1 MNKRIIGF
9 IFCLILFNV
18 QMFANEIGLRV
29 LGNDQDGYY
38 VNIYW
43 GKQLISDQ
51 SRSGEL
57 EAYFD
62 NEDYAV
68 REMLQGWKATQVK
81 KENGKII
88 LSGQVYLKRLETDLS
103 VNVIYEIVN
112 KNVVSKQIEL
122 QQNNLSLLFYSLGTS
137 IVPECSPSSYWSFDD
152 NMNMG
157 GTVHETYP
165 AAGYIL
171 NDTLAIGLLT
181 DAGNRNLWTR
191 NIRRRPS
198 KQGEIGFRAIR
209 EICDA
214 NLIRISN
221 KDERLRQNNFVK
233 YTFGEVS
240 DFNHPVDTCLYPIP
254 NVTTWKT
261 YHNGYVKK
269 HGNIYK
275 IEKRGKEVSGV
286 RIPYYL
292 TDGFY
297 TIRFKHRSN
306 NPITIRL
313 FKGEGIENKDI
324 IGLHYQSD
332 IPSLQSEWVEQE
344 ETVFIANTEDKPIYL
359 LIAASGLNDSS
370 SSLLIKDLEVIRSDA
385 HNYAYHRLEQ
395 GKKSVKKVFIFVN
408 SSQATLH
415 DLRLA
420 SQIYLA
426 EGLNFVGT
434 TEEKCV
440 YACYQMLMW
449 ITSRYNFA
457 PLNVPS
463 INYAPDMYNRDSFWS
478 LMGVYDKEA
487 SEEIFNAWASTQDE
501 RGAIGTI
508 ITPSMGSR
516 EVKGNEATLEF
527 LWYAWVNHKLY
538 GTPIPM
544 DKIKKAFEFCM
555 NEYDPDG
562 DGICAAEFV
571 LGQNDVVDYPDKT
584 TDLAVNQGMFAV
596 TMQVAKELGMPVT
609 QDYIEKTNQE
619 YRNFYDN
626 KRGYLVDNRKYP
638 YSITF
643 NSLLPEFVSWW
654 LFIFVNSSQATL
666 HDLRLAS
673 QIYLAEGL
681 NFVGTTEEKCVY
693 ACYQMLMWI
702 TSRYNFAP
710 LNVPSI
716 NYAPDMY
723 NRDSFWSLMGVYDKE
738 ASEEIFNAWASTQDE
753 RGAIGTIIT
762 PSMGSRE
769 VKGNEATLEFL
780 WYAWVNHKLYG
791 TPIPM
796 DKIKKAFE
804 FCMNEYDPD
813 GDGICA
819 AEFVLGQNDVVDYP
833 DKTTDLAVNQG
844 MFAVTM
850 QVAKELGMPV
860 TQDYIEKTN
869 QEYRNFYDNKRGYL
883 VDNRKYPYSITFNSL
898 LPEFVSWWL
907 FNRPILT
914 SEMVINTLNRIPYR
928 NGYSPII
935 SHVGDIYFTQ
945 ENKPF
950 SPNMFWDN
958 GVYYNA
964 GSWLREE
971 ICGYVAGLKHGWKD
985 AEMRIKKR
993 LAVEINLHPDEP
1005 FSHEFLPFDVT
1016 IPGCWW
1022 PSTRVFSWNVFV
1034 LRALEVAGMRLPVQD
1049 PGYAKSVLSA
1059 GR

>member
-1 MNKRIIGF
+1 
-9 IFCLILFNV
+9 
-18 QMFANEIGLRV
+18 
-29 LGNDQDGYY
+29 
-38 VNIYW
+38 
-43 GKQLISDQ
+43 
-51 SRSGEL
+51 
-57 EAYFD
+57 
-62 NEDYAV
+62 
-68 REMLQGWKATQVK
+68 
-81 KENGKII
+81 
-88 LSGQVYLKRLETDLS
+88 
-103 VNVIYEIVN
+103 
-112 KNVVSKQIEL
+112 
-122 QQNNLSLLFYSLGTS
+122 
-137 IVPECSPSSYWSFDD
+137 
-152 NMNMG
+152 MG

-408 SSQATLH
+408 
-415 DLRLA
+415 
-420 SQIYLA
+420 
-426 EGLNFVGT
+426 
-434 TEEKCV
+434 
-440 YACYQMLMW
+440 
-449 ITSRYNFA
+449 
-457 PLNVPS
+457 P
-463 INYAPDMYNRDSFWS
+463 
-478 LMGVYDKEA
+478 
-487 SEEIFNAWASTQDE
+487 
-501 RGAIGTI
+501 
-508 ITPSMGSR
+508 
-516 EVKGNEATLEF
+516 
-527 LWYAWVNHKLY
+527 
-538 GTPIPM
+538 
-544 DKIKKAFEFCM
+544 
-555 NEYDPDG
+555 
-562 DGICAAEFV
+562 
-571 LGQNDVVDYPDKT
+571 
-584 TDLAVNQGMFAV
+584 
-596 TMQVAKELGMPVT
+596 
-609 QDYIEKTNQE
+609 
-619 YRNFYDN
+619 
-626 KRGYLVDNRKYP
+626 
-638 YSITF
+638 
-643 NSLLPEFVSWW
+643 
-654 LFIFVNSSQATL
+654 SQATL

-993 LAVEINLHPDEP
+993 LAVDSPNMFWDNGVYYNAGSWLREEICGYVAGLKHGWKDAEMRIKKRLAVEINLHPDEPFSHEFLPFDVTIPGCWWPSTRVFSWNVFVLRALEVAAVEINLHPDEP